1 MSSSGLPQSGS
12 TLKQQQETLKQLSR
26 MLSSGGA
33 DMATRM
39 IPSVIQMLSNE
50 AVLEES
56 AQAQQVAR

>member
-12 TLKQQQETLKQLSR
+12 TLNQLQETLKQLSR